1 MQTSLLNLSRN
12 YFDHCR
18 KAQLIFVEI
27 VLLLN
32 CLYLVDT
39 LSNWGFYFID
49 FIGNKIEDETHLLL
63 DYQRYSS
70 MKDIFLSK
78 VETKIDD
85 IRKFDTTTD
94 KF

>member
-1 MQTSLLNLSRN
+1 M
-12 YFDHCR
+12 
-18 KAQLIFVEI
+18 IF
-27 VLLLN
+27 
-32 CLYLVDT
+32 
-39 LSNWGFYFID
+39 FID
-49 FIGNKIEDETHLLL
+49 FVGNKIEDETHLLL
-63 DYQRYSS
+63 DYHRYSS